1 MLRRNSS
8 SKHGDGTQKKGC
20 MVEEPIILKLWYF
33 FFNRVT
39 DARFEQVEAQK
50 LCYPGHD

>member
-1 MLRRNSS
+1 LS
-8 SKHGDGTQKKGC
+8 SKHGDFTQKKGC
-20 MVEEPIILKLWYF
+20 MAEEPIILKLWNIL
-33 FFNRVT
+33 FNGMT